1 MRAIPAIDLLDGKV
15 VRLKKG
21 EYDNPIIY
29 DSNPLNTAKKFK
41 EAGFDY
47 IHVVDLNGAKEGEF
61 LNLHIIQQMVEELGI
76 GIQTGGGIRTY
87 HDAGKLIKA
96 GIKRVVISSMAFK
109 NESDWL
115 RTLRKYPDNSI
126 LGMDLKEGKIAYGGW
141 LQTSDI
147 PRDDYLNRMKQE
159 GLKYVLCTDISRD
172 GMLSGTNTELYREL
186 TTAHPELNFIASGG
200 VSGMKDLEKLDQL
213 NIWGVV
219 IGRAYYE
226 GRISLEEMKQFNA
239 GQ

>member
-1 MRAIPAIDLLDGKV
+1 MQAIPAIDLLNGNV

-21 EYDNPIIY
+21 EYDNPTIY
-29 DSNPLNTAKKFK
+29 DKDPLNTAKKFK
-41 EAGFDY
+41 DAGFDY
-47 IHVVDLNGAKEGEF
+47 IHVVDLNGAKDGEF

-87 HDAGKLIKA
+87 TDAEKLIQA

-115 RTLRKYPDNSI
+115 RTLRRHPESSI
-126 LGMDLKEGKIAYGGW
+126 LGMDLKDGKIAYGGW
-141 LQTSDI
+141 LQTTDI
-147 PRDDYLNRMKQE
+147 PRDEYLNKMKQE

-172 GMLSGTNTELYREL
+172 GMLSGTNIKLYREL
-186 TTAHPELNFIASGG
+186 SSAHPELNFIASGG
-200 VSGMKDLEKLDQL
+200 VSGIKDLENLDQL
-213 NIWGVV
+213 NIWGVL

-226 GRISLEEMKQFNA
+226 GKISLEEMMKFNA
-239 GQ
+239 VQ